1 MTNPFTAHP
10 ASVNETYWQHLRFA
24 LRFGALMTLGGIA
37 ALVHALLP
45 FCFVTTAGRIS
56 DELVAIRAAARARSV
71 AAARPA
77 MARPDRS
84 A

>member
-10 ASVNETYWQHLRFA
+10 ATVGETYAQHFHFA
-24 LRFGALMTLGGIA
+24 LRFGTLMTLGGLA

-56 DELVAIRAAARARSV
+56 DELVAMRAVARSRGGAGKPPATDRAA
-71 AAARPA
+71 
-77 MARPDRS
+77 
-84 A
+84 

>member
-1 MTNPFTAHP
+1 MNVFTAHP

-24 LRFGALMTLGGIA
+24 LRFGTLMTLGGLA

-56 DELVAIRAAARARSV
+56 DELVAMRAAARARNV
-71 AAARPA
+71 DVERPT
-77 MARPDRS
+77 MARPDHT